1 MLFVIFGV
9 INTTFSTLKMKA
21 NRPWVF
27 AFWVY
32 FGILMS
38 ISLSAYLKV
47 IPTELAQFPHY
58 DAILHFLLLGIAAF
72 ISHLAWNKRKI
83 QVFNISLPLAPM
95 IVILICVIDEI
106 IQFFVPYRSFDLVD
120 LTADFCGIV
129 LFTWLAERKKL
140 KTS

>member
-1 MLFVIFGV
+1 MLFVMLGV
-9 INTTFSTLKMKA
+9 IKNTFSALKMKA

-32 FGILMS
+32 FGILTS
-38 ISLSAYLKV
+38 ISLSAYLKI

-58 DAILHFLLLGIAAF
+58 DTILHFLLLGIAAF

-83 QVFNISLPLAPM
+83 QIFNISLPLAPI
-95 IVILICVIDEI
+95 IVISICVIDEI

-120 LTADFCGIV
+120 LTAGLCGIV
-129 LFTWLAERKKL
+129 FFTWLAEIKKL

>member
-1 MLFVIFGV
+1 
-9 INTTFSTLKMKA
+9 MKA
-21 NRPWVF
+21 NKPWVF

-32 FGILMS
+32 FGILTS
-38 ISLSAYLKV
+38 ISLSAYLKI

-58 DAILHFLLLGIAAF
+58 DTILHFLLLGIAAF

-83 QVFNISLPLAPM
+83 QIFNISLPLAPI
-95 IVILICVIDEI
+95 IVISICVIDEI

-120 LTADFCGIV
+120 LTAGLCGIV
-129 LFTWLAERKKL
+129 FFTWLAEIKKL